1 MRGTPVT
8 GASSEGTSDGVW
20 RPYVDP
26 PLITSWMIRPGA
38 GEPADEARLRR
49 YLLALV
55 ERRAAPVHVA
65 VAFNAV
71 YFGFDTDAAGYAG
84 GPLDIGDFPSVALG
98 DEMEALPVGA
108 MINVRTG
115 GDLLPAEIVYKEGAH
130 EALGIEGD
138 IPGWLSGAPA
148 GAQGPNQF
156 DGTNATSLRERLV
169 FDADAFGP
177 GLAASGARL
186 HRLSHRGTIDAY
198 GSLVVNSL
206 YERSGD
212 GLPESDLDDTSYYL
226 RYLMTRGRGQ
236 LDSSLAP
243 MPLPL
248 MLPPGA
254 TSQDKEAGLRNL
266 VNVVRRALASL
277 PGIRLWGEYA
287 FTRASMADRL
297 ADGGSLGRDA
307 LETLARSV
315 ARGAAPIASRGAA
328 VRRLPV
334 YTALG
339 PALCSLPEAARLMRG
354 TRYPSAL
361 LHANVVL
368 MDYVRREADEKTG
381 LLPTGVRVAL
391 DDRWQGGGVWR
402 AEHVGDDSAWDVLRG
417 ASEEPAGRGWAECRE
432 RQAPGVP
439 VVEPEPAAPYPV
451 MPWPDEPDLGE
462 PVLVHEG
469 PGRLEWQQ
477 PLRARQLES
486 GYLPMPLAV
495 TTGQGTAQP
504 PDRVL
509 LDGPVLR
516 PSPDIVFRLEHD
528 GHPPSVQRVR
538 MDEEG
543 RLVGLQW
550 PSTCFPGILL
560 DLAWQRGSRTVQAR
574 TTALLRP
581 RTVDGESIE
590 HRYDQRVRTR
600 DGAWQRPPDDT
611 SFGRTRWLVMT
622 AVRRFGLLD
631 AVGRAMLARE
641 LLASALPLVMT
652 DAPEDP
658 TAELVGAAVV
668 ELLAA
673 GALTRLQG
681 SLGDDGRPHHPTRLG
696 ERIVELLCYTPQVVE
711 DRPRG
716 HGETEGGTS
725 PVRAKAMHHVPGFL
739 RYIGHLGYEASPEQR
754 RLFRQDFLKFGL
766 VGSPELPPGYTYV
779 RPHQRGC

>member
-1 MRGTPVT
+1 MV
-8 GASSEGTSDGVW
+8 
-20 RPYVDP
+20 
-26 PLITSWMIRPGA
+26 RPGV
-38 GEPADEARLRR
+38 GEPTDEARLRR

-65 VAFNAV
+65 VALNAA

-130 EALGIEGD
+130 EALGVEGD

-148 GAQGPNQF
+148 GAQGPDLF
-156 DGTNATSLRERLV
+156 DGAKATSLRERLV
-169 FDADAFGP
+169 FDADAFGA
-177 GLAASGARL
+177 GLAASAARL
-186 HRLSHRGTIDAY
+186 QRLRRRGTIDAH

-206 YERSGD
+206 YDRSGN

-226 RYLMTRGRGQ
+226 RYLTTRGRAQ

-254 TSQDKEAGLRNL
+254 TPQDKEAGLRNL
-266 VNVVRRALASL
+266 VNVVRRALVSL
-277 PGIRLWGEYA
+277 PDIRLWGEYA
-287 FTRASMADRL
+287 FTRTSLADRL
-297 ADGGSLGRDA
+297 VDGGPLGSDG

-315 ARGAAPIASRGAA
+315 ARGAAPIARRGTV
-328 VRRLPV
+328 VRRRPV
-334 YTALG
+334 YIALG
-339 PALCSLPEAARLMRG
+339 PALCSLPDAARLMRG
-354 TRYPSAL
+354 TRYPSAV
-361 LHANVVL
+361 LHANAVL
-368 MDYVRREADEKTG
+368 MDYIRREADEKTG
-381 LLPTGVRVAL
+381 LLPTGVRVTL

-402 AEHVGDDSAWDVLRG
+402 AEHSGGDAASEVLREV
-417 ASEEPAGRGWAECRE
+417 SERPAGQGWAECRE
-432 RQAPGVP
+432 RQAPAAP
-439 VVEPEPAAPYPV
+439 VVVPEPGAPYPV
-451 MPWPDEPDLGE
+451 MLWPDEPDLGE

-477 PLRARQLES
+477 PLRARHLE
-486 GYLPMPLAV
+486 GDYLPMPPAAA
-495 TTGQGTAQP
+495 TGQGSAEQAGRAP
-504 PDRVL
+504 
-509 LDGPVLR
+509 LDCSFLR
-516 PSPDIVFRLEHD
+516 PGPSPDVIFRLEHANR
-528 GHPPSVQRVR
+528 PSSVQRVR

-543 RLVGLQW
+543 RLVGLHW

-560 DLAWQRGSRTVQAR
+560 DLAWQRGSRTVEAR

-581 RTVDGESIE
+581 RTVDGESIDY
-590 HRYDQRVRTR
+590 RYDQRVYTR
-600 DGAWQRPPDDT
+600 DAAWLWPPDGTPID
-611 SFGRTRWLVMT
+611 RARWLVMT

-631 AVGRAMLARE
+631 VIGRAMLARE
-641 LLASALPLVMT
+641 LLAPSVPLVMT
-652 DAPEDP
+652 DAPEHP
-658 TAELVGAAVV
+658 TAERVGAAVA

-673 GALTRLQG
+673 GALTRLHG
-681 SLGDDGRPHHPTRLG
+681 SRDDVGPPNYPARLG
-696 ERIVELLCYTPQVVE
+696 ERIIELLCYTPQVVE
-711 DRPRG
+711 GRPRG
-716 HGETEGGTS
+716 HRETEGGTT
-725 PVRAKAMHHVPGFL
+725 PVRAKAVHHVPGFL

-779 RPHQRGC
+779 RPHRRGS

>member
-1 MRGTPVT
+1 
-8 GASSEGTSDGVW
+8 
-20 RPYVDP
+20 
-26 PLITSWMIRPGA
+26 
-38 GEPADEARLRR
+38 
-49 YLLALV
+49 
-55 ERRAAPVHVA
+55 
-65 VAFNAV
+65 
-71 YFGFDTDAAGYAG
+71 
-84 GPLDIGDFPSVALG
+84 
-98 DEMEALPVGA
+98 
-108 MINVRTG
+108 
-115 GDLLPAEIVYKEGAH
+115 
-130 EALGIEGD
+130 
-138 IPGWLSGAPA
+138 
-148 GAQGPNQF
+148 
-156 DGTNATSLRERLV
+156 
-169 FDADAFGP
+169 
-177 GLAASGARL
+177 
-186 HRLSHRGTIDAY
+186 
-198 GSLVVNSL
+198 
-206 YERSGD
+206 
-212 GLPESDLDDTSYYL
+212 
-226 RYLMTRGRGQ
+226 
-236 LDSSLAP
+236 
-243 MPLPL
+243 
-248 MLPPGA
+248 
-254 TSQDKEAGLRNL
+254 
-266 VNVVRRALASL
+266 
-277 PGIRLWGEYA
+277 
-287 FTRASMADRL
+287 
-297 ADGGSLGRDA
+297 
-307 LETLARSV
+307 
-315 ARGAAPIASRGAA
+315 
-328 VRRLPV
+328 
-334 YTALG
+334 
-339 PALCSLPEAARLMRG
+339 
-354 TRYPSAL
+354 
-361 LHANVVL
+361 
-368 MDYVRREADEKTG
+368 
-381 LLPTGVRVAL
+381 
-391 DDRWQGGGVWR
+391 
-402 AEHVGDDSAWDVLRG
+402 
-417 ASEEPAGRGWAECRE
+417 
-432 RQAPGVP
+432 
-439 VVEPEPAAPYPV
+439 

-504 PDRVL
+504 PDRAL

-611 SFGRTRWLVMT
+611 SLGRTRWLVMT

-631 AVGRAMLARE
+631 VVGRAMLARE

-681 SLGDDGRPHHPTRLG
+681 SRGDDGRPHHPTRLG

-725 PVRAKAMHHVPGFL
+725 PVRAKAVHHVPGFL

-766 VGSPELPPGYTYV
+766 VGSSELPPATPTYGRINGAAERPLPAIQFAGV
-779 RPHQRGC
+779 RVTSPRRGMHLCGESDMPFSVVEGASDTCGSHRRLGSTGASAPCHAVAGRRGRRTAASGRRRTCVELHTDAVATPYSRRAADSDSGHPREPGPVP

>member
-1 MRGTPVT
+1 MT

-20 RPYVDP
+20 RPYIDP
-26 PLITSWMIRPGA
+26 PLITPWMIRPGA

-55 ERRAAPVHVA
+55 ERRTTPVHVA

-98 DEMEALPVGA
+98 DEMAALPVGA

-130 EALGIEGD
+130 EALGVEGD

-148 GAQGPNQF
+148 GAQGPDQF
-156 DGTNATSLRERLV
+156 DGTKDTSLRERLV

-186 HRLSHRGTIDAY
+186 NRLIRRGTIDAH

-212 GLPESDLDDTSYYL
+212 GPPESDLDDTSYYL
-226 RYLMTRGRGQ
+226 RYLMTRGREQ

-248 MLPPGA
+248 MLRPGA
-254 TSQDKEAGLRNL
+254 TSQDREAGLRNL

-287 FTRASMADRL
+287 FTRAAMADRL
-297 ADGGSLGRDA
+297 ADGGPLGRDA

-315 ARGAAPIASRGAA
+315 ARGAAPIVSRGTA
-328 VRRLPV
+328 VRRRPV
-334 YTALG
+334 YTAVG

-354 TRYPSAL
+354 TGYPSAV

-368 MDYVRREADEKTG
+368 MDHVRREADEKTG

-402 AEHVGDDSAWDVLRG
+402 AEHVGDGPASDVLRG
-417 ASEEPAGRGWAECRE
+417 ASEEPTGRGWAECRE
-432 RQAPGVP
+432 GQAPRAP
-439 VVEPEPAAPYPV
+439 VVEPEPGDSDPG
-451 MPWPDEPDLGE
+451 MPWPDEPDLGG

-477 PLRARQLES
+477 PLRARQLEG
-486 GYLPMPLAV
+486 GYLPMPPAV
-495 TTGQGTAQP
+495 TTGQGAAQRP
-504 PDRVL
+504 GRAPRDGSGL
-509 LDGPVLR
+509 L
-516 PSPDIVFRLEHD
+516 PSPDPSPDVVFRLEHD
-528 GHPPSVQRVR
+528 GQPSSVQRVR

-543 RLVGLQW
+543 WLVGLYW

-560 DLAWQRGSRTVQAR
+560 DLAWQRGSRTVEAR
-574 TTALLRP
+574 TTALIRP

-590 HRYDQRVRTR
+590 YRYDQRVRTR
-600 DGAWQRPPDDT
+600 DGARQRPPDDT
-611 SFGRTRWLVMT
+611 PLGRARWLVMT

-631 AVGRAMLARE
+631 VVGRAMLARE
-641 LLASALPLVMT
+641 LLAPALLLVMT
-652 DAPEDP
+652 DVPEDP
-658 TAELVGAAVV
+658 TAELVDAAVV

-673 GALTRLQG
+673 GALTCLPG
-681 SLGDDGRPHHPTRLG
+681 SQGDDGRPHHPTRIG
-696 ERIVELLCYTPQVVE
+696 ERFVELLCYTPQVVE

-716 HGETEGGTS
+716 HGDTGDGAS
-725 PVRAKAMHHVPGFL
+725 QVRAKAVHHVPGSL